1 MFDTII
7 LQGLCSAG
15 KSGPEYLT
23 DFQFV
28 KAISCTYAD
37 SAGLLVVGMLVF
49 GGVFTAIYAQ
59 TNDIRIPAVLLLLT
73 GGAVTSVIAT
83 PGLTIAG
90 LVVLLVGAGV
100 LTLLYYRYS
109 R

>member
-1 MFDTII
+1 MFDPII

-15 KSGPEYLT
+15 KTGPEYLT

-28 KAISCTYAD
+28 KAISCTYVD
-37 SAGLLVVGMLVF
+37 SAGILVVGLLVY
-49 GGVFTAIYAQ
+49 GGVMTSIYSR
-59 TNDIRIPAVLLLLT
+59 TDDIRIPAVLLLLT
-73 GGAVTSVIAT
+73 GGAITSQIAA

-90 LVVLLVGAGV
+90 LVILFVGAGV

>member
-7 LQGLCSAG
+7 LQGLCAAG

-37 SAGLLVVGMLVF
+37 SAGLLVVGMLVY
-49 GGVFTAIYAQ
+49 GGVSISIFARTG
-59 TNDIRIPAVLLLLT
+59 DIRIPAVLLLLT
-73 GGAVTSVIAT
+73 GGAVTSQIAA

-90 LVVLLVGAGV
+90 LIVLLVGAGV